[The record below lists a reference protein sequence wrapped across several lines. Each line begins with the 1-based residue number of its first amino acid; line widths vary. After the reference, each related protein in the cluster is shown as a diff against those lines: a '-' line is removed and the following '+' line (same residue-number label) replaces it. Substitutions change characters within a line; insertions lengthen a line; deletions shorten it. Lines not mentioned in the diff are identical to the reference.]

1 MPFSLNGERI
11 VKARTATA
19 RLPNYATARRRGC
32 RTARLPS
39 GAWALRARLLS
50 VSGFCDGRTAL
61 PRRHFGHRVAL
72 NVARPSAEGR
82 LRLSARAPFGSRAVW
97 QSRPSAVAR
106 LPLRLTTLRRSRT
119 ALLHLPTHA
128 RLCSNWKPRGSWS
141 GNIRAWRRS
150 RRRRV
155 VCR

>member
-50 VSGFCDGRTAL
+50 VSGFCDGRTAF

-82 LRLSARAPFGSRAVW
+82 LRLSAGAPFGSRAVW
-97 QSRPSAVAR
+97 QSRGCRCALLRSGVQELHCFIFPPMPVFAPTGSRGEVGAAISALGDEVEDGVWSAV
-106 LPLRLTTLRRSRT
+106 
-119 ALLHLPTHA
+119 
-128 RLCSNWKPRGSWS
+128 
-141 GNIRAWRRS
+141 
-150 RRRRV
+150 
-155 VCR
+155 

>member
-50 VSGFCDGRTAL
+50 VSGFCDGRTAF

-106 LPLRLTTLRRSRT
+106 LPLRPTTPQRSRT
-119 ALLHLPTHA
+119 ALLPPPSRVRPYSSST
-128 RLCSNWKPRGSWS
+128 RRGSWS
-141 GNIRAWRRS
+141 GSTRAWRRS